1 MLDGGIVKGNAKRL
15 DQTHRP
21 SQIEGLMAIDWD
33 KYGLVA
39 KPGPDGGPYI
49 LEPKTWDLVEELF
62 AELKKLDKP
71 DRVVIAVD
79 FKAKKVI
86 DHKSNPNAFL
96 DF

>member
-1 MLDGGIVKGNAKRL
+1 M
-15 DQTHRP
+15 
-21 SQIEGLMAIDWD
+21 IDWD

-62 AELKKLDKP
+62 AELKRQDFTAGT

-79 FKAKKVI
+79 FKAKKI
-86 DHKSNPNAFL
+86 ADHKANPNNFF

>member
-1 MLDGGIVKGNAKRL
+1 M
-15 DQTHRP
+15 
-21 SQIEGLMAIDWD
+21 IDWE

-62 AELKKLDKP
+62 AELKRQDFTAETN
-71 DRVVIAVD
+71 RVVIAVD
-79 FKAKKVI
+79 FKAKKVQ
-86 DHKSNPNAFL
+86 DHKANPNAFF

>member
-1 MLDGGIVKGNAKRL
+1 M
-15 DQTHRP
+15 
-21 SQIEGLMAIDWD
+21 IDWE

-49 LEPKTWDLVEELF
+49 LEPKTWAVVEELF
-62 AELKKLDKP
+62 AELKKRDKP

-86 DHKSNPNAFL
+86 DHKSNPNAFF